1 MPFRG
6 IKNYIILGQKWS
18 IKLFFRFYLI
28 YRQQITWSQDVL
40 LHFTLKSFWFV
51 LTLTFEA
58 IFDAIFFQVTFVQKK
73 NPSLIDVELKSDF
86 TDLQNIKHF
95 TQIQFH
101 YKLIFSPRR
110 SNFTWRIQK
119 LQEKATGPPIVWG
132 GPWTLGS
139 RVPIGR
145 QGWKRDHWLVGIP
158 KLPSESE
165 TRHAGSGREEY
176 RILINNT
183 PNRHQNGITHIH
195 ASSLLL
201 CIHCSLSMWFS
212 TQATPRTLE
221 YGTVIKTLRERAQCK
236 ELILLRC

>member
-1 MPFRG
+1 MPFRR
-6 IKNYIILGQKWS
+6 IKNYIISGQKWS
-18 IKLFFRFYLI
+18 IKLFFSFLFNISPTNNMILRCFVAFYPKIILI
-28 YRQQITWSQDVL
+28 CVDLNFWS
-40 LHFTLKSFWFV
+40 HIWCY
-51 LTLTFEA
+51 
-58 IFDAIFFQVTFVQKK
+58 IFPSNICAPKK
-73 NPSLIDVELKSDF
+73 TSLIDVELKSDF

-110 SNFTWRIQK
+110 SNFTRRIQK
-119 LQEKATGPPIVWG
+119 LQEKAIGPPIVWG

-158 KLPSESE
+158 KLPNESE

-176 RILINNT
+176 RILTNNT

-195 ASSLLL
+195 VSSLLL
-201 CIHCSLSMWFS
+201 CIHCSL
-212 TQATPRTLE
+212 
-221 YGTVIKTLRERAQCK
+221 
-236 ELILLRC
+236 

>member
-1 MPFRG
+1 MISRCFVAFYP
-6 IKNYIILGQKWS
+6 KIILICVDLNFWS
-18 IKLFFRFYLI
+18 HIWCYIFPSNI
-28 YRQQITWSQDVL
+28 Y
-40 LHFTLKSFWFV
+40 
-51 LTLTFEA
+51 A
-58 IFDAIFFQVTFVQKK
+58 KK

-101 YKLIFSPRR
+101 YKLIISPRR
-110 SNFTWRIQK
+110 SNFTRRIQK